1 MPQKEIQYGTLTVTA
16 DCDGATVYINNE
28 ETGIAPMQIN
38 LPYGIY
44 NVRVE
49 KDGYDTYEQAI
60 AINGPAAHVSAVLE

>member
-1 MPQKEIQYGTLTVTA
+1 MSPSRRMLA